1 MTYEEAAASI
11 SEAVK
16 NDPEFTPGAPDP
28 LEHPAPAAEAPAA
41 EAPAPTPD
49 QEAAPTPEVET
60 PATDFESPEG
70 EPSFMEGDFNPDLL
84 PVELQPGWKQLQG
97 AFTRK
102 TQELAEQRKTF
113 EELGDPDA
121 LRQAQEFYES
131 LQDPEYLKNFYS
143 ELGQVVREMGLVP
156 AEEAVAPEAPPAE
169 APSVELPA
177 ELKQIVDSDPELQ
190 PFVDRF
196 AQMEQRLNAFE
207 QAAQE
212 ERQALENERLLMD
225 QAAEIDRMVGAVR
238 EQHPEYNDD
247 DWQAIYDRAVAFDGD
262 VLKAA
267 ELFQADRD
275 RIIQSWVAQ
284 KTAAP
289 AAPLPGAGA
298 VTESTEQEPLTL
310 DQADKAAQAYL
321 DANDLS
327 EFTG

>member
-1 MTYEEAAASI
+1 VSEMTYEEAAASI

-16 NDPEFTPGAPDP
+16 TDPEFTPGAPDP
-28 LEHPAPAAEAPAA
+28 LEHPAQAA
-41 EAPAPTPD
+41 EAPAPAD

-60 PATDFESPEG
+60 PAGEPSDFESPDSDS
-70 EPSFMEGDFNPDLL
+70 SFMDGDFNPDLL

-121 LRQAQEFYES
+121 LRQAQEFYQS
-131 LQDPEYLKNFYS
+131 LQDPQYLKDFYS
-143 ELGQVVREMGLVP
+143 ELGNVVREMGLVEDDSP
-156 AEEAVAPEAPPAE
+156 AAPEAPVETPQA
-169 APSVELPA
+169 ELPA
-177 ELKQIVDSDPELQ
+177 ELKAIVDSDPELQ

-196 AQMEQRLNAFE
+196 AAMEQRLNSFE
-207 QAAQE
+207 QQAQE
-212 ERQALENERLLMD
+212 SAQAMENERLLMD

-267 ELFQADRD
+267 DLFQADRD
-275 RIIQSWVAQ
+275 RIIAGYLEQ
-284 KTAAP
+284 KQVAP
-289 AAPLPGAGA
+289 AAPLPGAGT
-298 VTESTEQEPLTL
+298 VTEPTEEKALTL
-310 DQADKAAQAYL
+310 DEADKAAQAYL

-327 EFTG
+327 EFSG